1 MRVYVILGLSIMF
14 FLLGLETLLE
24 KAYNTILDDI
34 FDIVPAAQSKSVLL
48 RILGTIFIITSMLGF
63 FNLWKNDAFK
73 KK

>member
-14 FLLGLETLLE
+14 FLLGLDTLLQE
-24 KAYNTILDDI
+24 PRDTFLAE
-34 FDIVPAAQSKSVLL
+34 FDIDKKAPVKIFGA
-48 RILGTIFIITSMLGF
+48 IFIMSSLLGF